1 MYSCRFKSSTPASLN
16 KSPHLL
22 QNKFPHYI
30 QSKPYLIHVNKSQE
44 KSENVNNKQKEKQT
58 K

>member
-1 MYSCRFKSSTPASLN
+1 MYSYRFKSSTPASLN
-16 KSPHLL
+16 KSPH
-22 QNKFPHYI
+22 YI
-30 QSKPYLIHVNKSQE
+30 QSKPYLIHENKSQE